1 MRIAD
6 TFFTRDDGKPLFW
19 LADTA
24 WNTAL
29 RADEPAWH
37 DYLSLRARQGFT
49 VIQFVATQWRGCS
62 APLAGV
68 TYSIKDGELII
79 NEAALAHLDRWIALI
94 REYGMVP
101 APVMLWANTPTC
113 PGQTL
118 SEEHCITL
126 GRHMLQRWGDGE
138 IVWILAGD
146 GNYESPEA
154 VERWSAIGRGIF
166 ADAPEQIVTMHPCGL
181 SWVGDSFAAEPWY
194 SFVGIQSG
202 HGSRPQDL
210 EFLLQGD
217 YSSAWRRIAKPFINL
232 EPNYEFA
239 YGYGGGRQFTDYAV
253 RRASYWSLLQAPT
266 AGITYGNNAIWVWAA
281 TEGEHAEGHSDFWVA
296 PQWRQGLE
304 TPGIASMS
312 VMVDIMDKLPWPQLR
327 PAPELLALQP
337 GESALETWVSLART
351 PAGLLVAYLP
361 LGGQLELVATAA
373 PAGARIHRVDPR
385 TGEWITQDTLS
396 APTGED
402 WLLVIGQVD

>member
-126 GRHMLQRWGDGE
+126 GRHMLQHWGDGE

-217 YSSAWRRIAKPFINL
+217 YSSPGVAS
-232 EPNYEFA
+232 PNPLSTWNPTTSSPMA
-239 YGYGGGRQFTDYAV
+239 MVVVASSQIMQSVALPIGRCCKRPPPALPMATTP
-253 RRASYWSLLQAPT
+253 SGCGP
-266 AGITYGNNAIWVWAA
+266 A

-312 VMVDIMDKLPWPQLR
+312 VMVDIMNKLPWPQLR

-361 LGGQLELVATAA
+361 LGGQLELVATAR
-373 PAGARIHRVDPR
+373 PG
-385 TGEWITQDTLS
+385 
-396 APTGED
+396 
-402 WLLVIGQVD
+402 